1 MTFRNESI
9 LQKVC
14 RWMGCISLSA
24 SICVVGSVLQ
34 AQEYEAAS
42 PSVLPEGAYSPL
54 PAFGQANG
62 AIQPLP
68 PSVEQSAFNA
78 FEGKDIDFTGMSE
91 RIKALEKAQ
100 KAESDAAKKKKA
112 DDALKPTWKIAA
124 RIHTDFVAFPDVD
137 PAVGLLEDADGSPND
152 RVLFR
157 RVRLGVGGEIPDN
170 MVYKL
175 DIDFNQPQ
183 TPQFKDVYFG
193 WTELPLL
200 HTVLVGMQKR
210 PYGLDHLNSSN
221 ANIFMERPVVIEA
234 FNQDARRWG
243 ITSNGVSENE
253 RFNWRYGGFMSRD
266 LQTLGT
272 DLTSLNESYQAEFA
286 GRMASTF
293 WYDEASGG
301 RYYGHAAVAGR
312 WGNADGLDPASNVA
326 NFQSRPEIRTN
337 DRWINTGAIAG
348 ADGYGLLAFEN
359 LINWGS
365 LSVTSEYQ
373 TSSVSRGALSDLQFW
388 GAYTQIGWVVT
399 GEHHGWDRKTG
410 TLKPLQPFENFWIV
424 DRARGGRSA
433 GWGALEVAARFSYA
447 DFTDGPIYGGE
458 SAIATLGL
466 QWFWNANCRMQ
477 ANYLIGNMDQRFNN
491 NNLAQP
497 RNGDYEVAGIRWI
510 FFM

>member
-1 MTFRNESI
+1 MITA
-9 LQKVC
+9 LVC
-14 RWMGCISLSA
+14 RGGSA
-24 SICVVGSVLQ
+24 VH
-34 AQEYEAAS
+34 AQQFEIAA
-42 PSVLPEGAYSPL
+42 PEVIAEGAYSPP
-54 PAFGQANG
+54 PAFAEVSPAVQT
-62 AIQPLP
+62 PP
-68 PSVEQSAFNA
+68 PSFDLTAYNLPQGS
-78 FEGKDIDFTGMSE
+78 DIDFTGLAE

-100 KAESDAAKKKKA
+100 KADADAAKKKKA

-124 RIHTDFVAFPDVD
+124 RIHTDYIAFPGVD
-137 PAVGLLEDADGSPND
+137 PAVGLLEDVDGSPND

-157 RVRLGVGGEIPDN
+157 RVRLGVGGDIPDN

-175 DIDFNQPQ
+175 DIDFNRPE

-200 HTVLVGMQKR
+200 KTVLVGMQKR

-243 ITSNGVSENE
+243 ITSNGVSDEE
-253 RFNWRYGGFMSRD
+253 RFNWRYGVFMSRD
-266 LQTLGT
+266 LQSVGT
-272 DLTSLNESYQAEFA
+272 HFASLNESYQAEVA

-293 WYDEASGG
+293 WYDEASDG
-301 RYYGHAAVAGR
+301 RYYGHAAIAGR
-312 WGNADGLDPASNVA
+312 WGNADGLDPVGNVA

-337 DRWINTGAIAG
+337 DRWVNTGAIVG

-365 LSVTSEYQ
+365 LSVTSELQ
-373 TSSVSRGALSDLQFW
+373 TSNVTRGALSDLQFW
-388 GAYTQIGWVVT
+388 GAYAQIGWVVT

-410 TLKPLQPFENFWIV
+410 CLKPLQPFENFWIV

-447 DFTDGPIYGGE
+447 DFSDGPIYGGE

-477 ANYLIGNMDQRFNN
+477 ANYLIGNMEQRFSN